1 MNYQHIND
9 DNEAMENFWKSID
22 LTSHTYNSF
31 TPPQDIVHTFP
42 PQPFDDIDDPWN
54 PDQEYFH
61 QDKYRDKFHSCIDYV
76 YEFFV
81 LLKDIL
87 TYKLFSF

>member
-1 MNYQHIND
+1 MNYQHINEN

-22 LTSHTYNSF
+22 SF
-31 TPPQDIVHTFP
+31 TPPLDTIHTYPP
-42 PQPFDDIDDPWN
+42 PQPFDDPWN
-54 PDQEYFH
+54 PEQEYYH
-61 QDKYRDKFHSCIDYV
+61 QDKYREKFHSCMDSV

-87 TYKLFSF
+87 TFK